1 MSASPLQGFSQVRS
15 TPLSCSSSSPGA
27 LTCYLVFLCSVQHH
41 KARGLY
47 PTPSE
52 VGSWPVGKD
61 QREPGGVLITML
73 EVFFEGM
80 SLQDLGGG
88 VEIQSLVIPEAP
100 LSTIVEDTCFHL
112 PSVQCWGSC
121 QLHSSC

>member
-27 LTCYLVFLCSVQHH
+27 LTCYLVFLCLVQHH

-47 PTPSE
+47 PTSNE

-61 QREPGGVLITML
+61 HREPGGVLITML

-80 SLQDLGGG
+80 SLQDLAMGG
-88 VEIQSLVIPEAP
+88 IQSLVIPEA
-100 LSTIVEDTCFHL
+100 LLATIVENTCFHL
-112 PSVQCWGSC
+112 PSV
-121 QLHSSC
+121 